1 MFIGTIPS
9 VCRENIEAL
18 LSTDNNTDDK
28 VSSDSIV
35 DQAAIDDDDETTH
48 FQNHEMSDANEDD
61 NEAEENND
69 GDIDDDDDDDV
80 NATREDDN
88 AAVIGSCSVVGDVP
102 LMIGPFSNSFTAEVE
117 LSHLLRKKGCNLN
130 LFKPVFGWAI
140 QSQKCMGF
148 DFVTMQTPVQTRLF

>member
-35 DQAAIDDDDETTH
+35 DQAAIDDDDETTD
-48 FQNHEMSDANEDD
+48 FQNHKMSDANADD
-61 NEAEENND
+61 NEVDENND
-69 GDIDDDDDDDV
+69 GNIDDED
-80 NATREDDN
+80 DDN
-88 AAVIGSCSVVGDVP
+88 ADATWRLSDHSNSGDDNNIGTIGSCCVVGGVP
-102 LMIGPFSNSFTAEVE
+102 SMIGPFSNSFTAEVK

-130 LFKPVFGWAI
+130 LFKPVQQFL
-140 QSQKCMGF
+140 SQRPG
-148 DFVTMQTPVQTRLF
+148 